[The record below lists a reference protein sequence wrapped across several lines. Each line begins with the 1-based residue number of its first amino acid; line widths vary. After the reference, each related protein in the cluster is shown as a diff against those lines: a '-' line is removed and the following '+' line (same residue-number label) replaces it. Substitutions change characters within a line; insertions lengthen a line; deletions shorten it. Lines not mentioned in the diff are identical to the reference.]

1 MALICFDSDPFDPL
15 HLRLCSM
22 LALVSAIVVVPY
34 WGVCASDLVLKSWR
48 IMAWRSQGGTHFVWG
63 LWWTYLLGRGQT
75 LRFWEDYINIISEV
89 YHAKWCSNHLLKS
102 NKS

>member
-1 MALICFDSDPFDPL
+1 
-15 HLRLCSM
+15 M

-34 WGVCASDLVLKSWR
+34 WGVCASDLVLNSPEIMAR

-75 LRFWEDYINIISEV
+75 LRF
-89 YHAKWCSNHLLKS
+89 
-102 NKS
+102 

>member
-48 IMAWRSQGGTHFVWG
+48 IMAHNGVAIPRWNPFCLGALVDISPWPRPDIEILGGLYQHH
-63 LWWTYLLGRGQT
+63 Q
-75 LRFWEDYINIISEV
+75 
-89 YHAKWCSNHLLKS
+89 
-102 NKS
+102 

>member
-1 MALICFDSDPFDPL
+1 MA
-15 HLRLCSM
+15 HHG
-22 LALVSAIVVVPY
+22 A
-34 WGVCASDLVLKSWR
+34 SWR
-48 IMAWRSQGGTHFVWG
+48 GDPKVEPILFWG